1 MESEEMEKGKEET
14 GEREW
19 GEGKRE
25 LRMGGGSKE

>member
-14 GEREW
+14 GERDR
-19 GEGKRE
+19 GEGKMK